1 MSRITRRRIVAG
13 SAAAFAF
20 APAIA
25 GAQKK
30 YDPGVTDKEIK
41 LGHTNPYSGP
51 LSAYGTI
58 GKAITAYWQM
68 VNDTGGVNGRKV
80 TFITYDDGFVPSK
93 TVEMVRKL
101 VEDDQV
107 FAIYQLLGT
116 PTNTVVQKYLNQ
128 KKVPQ
133 LFVATGASKWG
144 DPQHFPWTMGWQP
157 DYHTE
162 AAIYAKHVLATH
174 RDKMNDLRIGILYQ
188 NDDSGKDYTAGFLAG
203 LGKENEKY
211 VTAKVS
217 YEVTDPTVDSQ
228 IIQIKNS
235 GANVF
240 FNDGAPKAAAQAIR
254 KVADLG
260 WKPVQ
265 YLANVSAS
273 VAAVLKPAGFENSKG
288 IITAAYLKDATDPQW
303 ANDPDF
309 KEWQAWM
316 KKYLPDANPA
326 DSGNTYAYAVSA
338 TMRHVLTACGDQL
351 TRANLMKQAASM
363 KGLEVPLLLPG
374 IKLNTSP
381 TDFYPIQSVR
391 LAQFDGEKW
400 ALFGDVL
407 SNEGS

>member
-1 MSRITRRRIVAG
+1 MSRITRRMVVG
-13 SAAAFAF
+13 SAAAVAF

-30 YDPGVTDKEIK
+30 YDSGATDKEIK

-68 VNDTGGVNGRKV
+68 INDTGGVNGRKIN
-80 TFITYDDGFVPSK
+80 FITYDDGFVPSK

-144 DPQHFPWTMGWQP
+144 MPKEFPWTMGWQP

-162 AAIYAKHVLATH
+162 GAIYAKHVLATWKD
-174 RDKMNDLRIGILYQ
+174 RLSELKIGMLYQ
-188 NDDSGKDYTAGFLAG
+188 NDDSGKDYTGGFLDG
-203 LGKENEKY
+203 LGKENQKY

-240 FNDGAPKAAAQAIR
+240 FNDAAPKAAAQAIR
-254 KVADLG
+254 KVADLS
-260 WKPVQ
+260 WKPAH

-273 VAAVLKPAGFENSKG
+273 VAAVLKPAGFDNSTG

-303 ANDPDF
+303 ADYPDF

-326 DSGNTYAYAVSA
+326 DLGNSYAYSVSA
-338 TMRHVLTACGDQL
+338 TMRHVLTQCGDTL
-351 TRANLMKQAASM
+351 TRENLIKQAASM

-374 IKLNTSP
+374 IRINTSP
-381 TDFYPIQSVR
+381 TDFYPIQSIR
-391 LAQFDGEKW
+391 LARFDGEKW
-400 ALFGDVL
+400 GLFGDVL